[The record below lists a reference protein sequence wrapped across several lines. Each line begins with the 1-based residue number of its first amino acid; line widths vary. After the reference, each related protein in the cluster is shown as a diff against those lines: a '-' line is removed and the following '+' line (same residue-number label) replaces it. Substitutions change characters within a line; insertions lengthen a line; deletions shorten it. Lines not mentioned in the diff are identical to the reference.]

1 MQSQNDSRVSGRPKA
16 RTQLQYLQN
25 LEQPSTNSNRRLNE
39 DVESSV
45 AEPWI
50 NKKATFEDVERVR
63 ICFYFLAFTINQM

>member
-45 AEPWI
+45 AEP
-50 NKKATFEDVERVR
+50 
-63 ICFYFLAFTINQM
+63 